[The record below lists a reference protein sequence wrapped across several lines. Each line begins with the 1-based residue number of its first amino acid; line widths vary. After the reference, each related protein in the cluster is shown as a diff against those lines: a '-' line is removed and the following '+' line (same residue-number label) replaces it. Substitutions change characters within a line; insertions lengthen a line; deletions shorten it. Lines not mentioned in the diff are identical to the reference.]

1 MIVDEWYFRAEE
13 RILSLEGSA
22 SPSQGPIFIL
32 GSPRTGSTFLYQAMA
47 AAFELPYI
55 ANLTNDCFADVPI
68 IGLSIQ
74 AAWPQHELLSA
85 ESRYG
90 KTQGPFQPSEGSA
103 VMRRWF
109 GGGHP
114 SELVSNDV
122 LPGQT
127 EHMQATIRAATR
139 LFGRPLLTKNAWN
152 CFRIDALARTFP
164 TAAFIWIR
172 RDIVAS
178 ATSDLNARYV
188 VQGDPQVWNSATP
201 KTVEDLRKL
210 PYWEQVVENQAAF
223 ARAIEEGFAR
233 LPTRQTATIWY
244 EDFCA
249 APSAALDRLADQLD
263 ALDGIKAKRMLPVRG
278 VDEVYAAL
286 RPQDRER
293 VDAYVTS
300 QGQRLFRHTYRR
312 TAP

>member
-1 MIVDEWYFRAEE
+1 MTIDEDYLRAEE
-13 RILSLEGSA
+13 QILSLIGGDA
-22 SPSQGPIFIL
+22 APLGPIFIL

-55 ANLTNDCFADVPI
+55 TNLTNDCFADVPI
-68 IGLSIQ
+68 VGLSIQ

-90 KTQGPFQPSEGSA
+90 KTRGPFQPSEGSA

-114 SELVSNDV
+114 SELVSSEI

-127 EHMQATIRAATR
+127 EHMQATVGATTR

-152 CFRIDALARTFP
+152 CFRIAALARILP

-172 RDIVAS
+172 RSIEAS

-201 KTVEDLRKL
+201 RNVDDLREL
-210 PYWEQVVENQAAF
+210 PYWEQVVENQVAF
-223 ARAIEEGFAR
+223 ARAIKEGFAK
-233 LPTRQTATIWY
+233 LPARQTATIWY
-244 EDFCA
+244 EDLCA
-249 APSAALDRLADQLD
+249 TPTAALDQLANQLA
-263 ALDGIKAKRMLPVRG
+263 ALDGFKAKRVLPVRG
-278 VDEVYAAL
+278 IDEKYSAL
-286 RPQDRER
+286 QSGDREKIA
-293 VDAYVTS
+293 AYIAL
-300 QGQRLFRHTYRR
+300 QGQRLSEYAYRR
-312 TAP
+312 ASY